1 MSSSENKE
9 SEASAAF
16 KRLSSGN
23 ARFQSNNLDHPH
35 TTAERREQSTLGQAP
50 FAIILN
56 CADSRVIPE
65 LIFDQGIGD
74 LFDVRVAGNI
84 PNPSSLGSIEY
95 AVAVLKT
102 KAIVV
107 MGHEACGAVG
117 AAIKGDE
124 ISPNLDHLLSFV
136 NTGGNTDVTVAVKHN
151 VKACIE
157 SLTKNSDI
165 IANAVENEGV
175 EIVGAYY
182 NLGSGK
188 VDWLK

>member
-1 MSSSENKE
+1 M
-9 SEASAAF
+9 
-16 KRLSSGN
+16 
-23 ARFQSNNLDHPH
+23 
-35 TTAERREQSTLGQAP
+35 
-50 FAIILN
+50 N